1 MRCVSLLDTSTAD
14 GHPQA
19 IQTEEHQNNK
29 RHTPTQVGCAQQGI
43 GGDFTNDEQRILG
56 AVGPAH
62 PRVRKALARIL
73 RVWTRLL

>member
-56 AVGPAH
+56 NTGPAH